1 MRMPFGKYAG
11 LEVNDVP
18 RQYLQWLRR
27 QPNLRGP
34 LVKEIDEVLNGN
46 VVAEADKTFEELL
59 GEMKEAE
66 NG

>member
-1 MRMPFGKYAG
+1 MPFGKYAG